1 MLNRKNKKYLKI
13 KLLENLIKM
22 TFNYEYLLILN
33 KYIMFN

>member
-1 MLNRKNKKYLKI
+1 MLIRKNKKYLKI

>member
-22 TFNYEYLLILN
+22 TFLFKYILILN